1 MIFNSFEIIWLF
13 PAILL
18 LYYIIVR
25 VKLLSK
31 IAPKIGNYFLI
42 LCSYLLYIKVEPTYA
57 LILFGVTAITY
68 LGALSFDKSKDEK
81 SRSRVSC
88 IFFILLALSPLLVFK
103 YYNFITSQFNI
114 VLSTGKLRGLNL
126 VVPLGLSFYTF
137 QAVGYM
143 LDVYYKRMEAERNW
157 WDYMLFVSFF
167 PQIASGPISKAKDL
181 LPQIKSRRTFN
192 EQQSIDGLRFL
203 LWGMFMKVVMADRI
217 GIYVDTILD
226 NYQYQSG
233 LSLAVGGVLYSF
245 QIYGDFA
252 GYSYMAL
259 GVGKLLGFDLIN
271 NFKRPYFAISIT
283 DFWHRWHISLST
295 WLKDYVYIPLGGSRC
310 SKFRSYINIFVT
322 FLVSGIWHGANWTF
336 IVWGI
341 IHGFAQIIEKAFKLP
356 KSEANLLIKTVRTII
371 TFVIITLAWLVFRM
385 PTLNAGF
392 EIIGKLFIN
401 HELTLATCPISSK
414 IYIIIALIIVLIKDS
429 VDEYFNKDNKLL
441 TLQSTFL
448 RWSLYL
454 LLLITILL
462 FGVLN
467 SSQFIYVNF

>member
-13 PAILL
+13 PAIFL

-68 LGALSFDKSKDEK
+68 LGALSFDKRKDER
-81 SRSRVSC
+81 SRSRISC
-88 IFFILLALSPLLVFK
+88 IFFILLALLPLLVFK
-103 YYNFITSQFNI
+103 YYNFIASQFNI

-454 LLLITILL
+454 LLLTTILL

>member
-1 MIFNSFEIIWLF
+1 MKE
-13 PAILL
+13 
-18 LYYIIVR
+18 
-25 VKLLSK
+25 
-31 IAPKIGNYFLI
+31 
-42 LCSYLLYIKVEPTYA
+42 VEVGSHA
-57 LILFGVTAITY
+57 F
-68 LGALSFDKSKDEK
+68 
-81 SRSRVSC
+81 
-88 IFFILLALSPLLVFK
+88 FFILLALLPLLVFK

-454 LLLITILL
+454 LLLTTILL

>member
-13 PAILL
+13 PAIFL
-18 LYYIIVR
+18 LYYILVR

-68 LGALSFDKSKDEK
+68 LGALSFDKRKDER

-88 IFFILLALSPLLVFK
+88 IFFILLALLPLLVFK

-233 LSLAVGGVLYSF
+233 LSLALGGVLYSF

-283 DFWHRWHISLST
+283 DFWHRWHISLSI

-454 LLLITILL
+454 LLLTTILL

>member
-1 MIFNSFEIIWLF
+1 M
-13 PAILL
+13 
-18 LYYIIVR
+18 
-25 VKLLSK
+25 SK

-42 LCSYLLYIKVEPTYA
+42 LCSYSLYIKVEPTYA
-57 LILFGVTAITY
+57 LILLGVTAITY
-68 LGALSFDKSKDEK
+68 LGALSFDKRKDERN
-81 SRSRVSC
+81 RSKVSC
-88 IFFILLALSPLLVFK
+88 IFFILLALLPLIIFK

-114 VLSTGKLRGLNL
+114 VLSTGKLCGLNL

-143 LDVYYKRMEAERNW
+143 LDVYYKRIEAERNW

-181 LPQIKSRRTFN
+181 LPQIKRRRTFN

-454 LLLITILL
+454 LLLTTILL

>member
-1 MIFNSFEIIWLF
+1 M
-13 PAILL
+13 
-18 LYYIIVR
+18 
-25 VKLLSK
+25 SK

-68 LGALSFDKSKDEK
+68 LGALSFDKRKDER

-88 IFFILLALSPLLVFK
+88 IFFILLALLPLLVFK
-103 YYNFITSQFNI
+103 YYNFIASQFNI

-454 LLLITILL
+454 LLLTTILL
-462 FGVLN
+462 FGVLD

>member
-13 PAILL
+13 PAIFL

-68 LGALSFDKSKDEK
+68 LGALSFDKRKDER

-88 IFFILLALSPLLVFK
+88 FFFILLALLPLLVFK

-454 LLLITILL
+454 LLLTTILL

>member
-1 MIFNSFEIIWLF
+1 MIFNSFEFLWLF
-13 PAILL
+13 PAIFL
-18 LYYIIVR
+18 LYYILVR

-68 LGALSFDKSKDEK
+68 LGALSFDKRKDER

-88 IFFILLALSPLLVFK
+88 IFFILLALLPLLVFK

-181 LPQIKSRRTFN
+181 LPQIKSHRTFN

-454 LLLITILL
+454 LLLTTILL

>member
-1 MIFNSFEIIWLF
+1 MIFNSFEFLWLF
-13 PAILL
+13 PAIFL

-68 LGALSFDKSKDEK
+68 LGALSFDKRKDER

-88 IFFILLALSPLLVFK
+88 IFFILLALLPLLVFK
-103 YYNFITSQFNI
+103 YYNFIASQFNI

-143 LDVYYKRMEAERNW
+143 LDVYYKRIEAERNW

-454 LLLITILL
+454 LLLTTILL

>member
-1 MIFNSFEIIWLF
+1 M
-13 PAILL
+13 
-18 LYYIIVR
+18 
-25 VKLLSK
+25 SK

-42 LCSYLLYIKVEPTYA
+42 LCSYLLYIKVEPAYA

-68 LGALSFDKSKDEK
+68 LGALSFDKRKDER

-88 IFFILLALSPLLVFK
+88 IFFILLALLPLLVFK

-310 SKFRSYINIFVT
+310 SKFRSYINI
-322 FLVSGIWHGANWTF
+322 L
-336 IVWGI
+336 
-341 IHGFAQIIEKAFKLP
+341 
-356 KSEANLLIKTVRTII
+356 
-371 TFVIITLAWLVFRM
+371 
-385 PTLNAGF
+385 
-392 EIIGKLFIN
+392 
-401 HELTLATCPISSK
+401 
-414 IYIIIALIIVLIKDS
+414 
-429 VDEYFNKDNKLL
+429 
-441 TLQSTFL
+441 
-448 RWSLYL
+448 
-454 LLLITILL
+454 
-462 FGVLN
+462 
-467 SSQFIYVNF
+467 